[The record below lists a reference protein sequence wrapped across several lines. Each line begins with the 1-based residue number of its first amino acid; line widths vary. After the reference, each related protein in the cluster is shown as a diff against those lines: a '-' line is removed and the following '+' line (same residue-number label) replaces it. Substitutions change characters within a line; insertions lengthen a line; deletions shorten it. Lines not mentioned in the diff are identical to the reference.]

1 MSKMITC
8 YIGLGSNQNNPV
20 QQLNQALTSLTSM
33 PQSCLV
39 QASAFYQ
46 SKALMP
52 SNPEIATHEITIKA
66 TTKPADYINAVA
78 EIITALSADELLDNL
93 LQIEKRQGRVRDP
106 SNRWA
111 SRTLDLD
118 LLLYADTIIET
129 DRLTVPHYD
138 MKNRNFVLQPLHD
151 LKQDLLLPDGSSVA
165 SLLATCPSETL
176 TKLGQSF

>member
-1 MSKMITC
+1 MSEMITC

-33 PQSCLV
+33 PQSVLV

-46 SKALMP
+46 SSALISP
-52 SNPEIATHEITIKA
+52 DAEPETGKTS
-66 TTKPADYINAVA
+66 DYINAVA
-78 EIITALSADELLDNL
+78 EILTALSADELLDNL
-93 LQIEKRQGRVRDP
+93 QQIEHLQGRVRNP

-129 DRLTVPHYD
+129 ERLTVPHYD
-138 MKNRNFVLQPLHD
+138 MKNRNFVLKPLFD
-151 LKQDLLLPDGSSVA
+151 LKPDLLLPDGSSIA
-165 SLLATCPSETL
+165 SCLNKCTSAEL
-176 TKLGQSF
+176 TKLEHSF